1 VKGWNKLNSL
11 KIDKKRYYDG
21 IFKAAKNGDKETFR
35 KLFLRLHDRD
45 QNEVFHLLY
54 PEKKR
59 KIAEFL
65 TPEEF
70 SEMFEW
76 MVVEDQEDAIDYLP
90 DHYLKEVIDH
100 LANDDVVYFVTNS
113 GRANKNKILNLLSS
127 EERDNV
133 HELLS
138 YAEETAGSIMTKEF
152 ISVYENQTTQKIIEQ
167 LRTIGKNAETIY
179 YIYITDKTGILLG
192 VLSLRDLLLA
202 PPDTIVNDIMN
213 EQLITV
219 QVNQDQEEVAKIIQ
233 DYDLLAVPVLTVKNG
248 RMQGIITVD
257 DIIDVL
263 KEERTEDLNEFAGI
277 RKEDPEKTG
286 MLHTAL
292 NRSQWLIIFMILSF
306 FVGGLMNLFEDTLQQ
321 AVILSAFVPLIM
333 GTSGNVGTQS
343 LAVSLKSGIVGQVMD
358 RKKFTHVLK
367 NEFKSGLLMAV
378 PSAIIIFL
386 LISILYGELII
397 ASIVSASIFIGI
409 SLSTVLGTAVP
420 IFISKFNIDPSIASG
435 PFITTITDG
444 MALLIYF
451 TVATTLL

>member
-1 VKGWNKLNSL
+1 MNSL
-11 KIDKKRYYDG
+11 KIDKQNYFDG
-21 IFKAAKNGDKETFR
+21 IFKATKDGDKETFR

-76 MVVEDQEDAIDYLP
+76 MLIEDQEDAIDYLP

-100 LANDDVVYFVTNS
+100 LANDDVVYFITNS
-113 GRANKNKILNLLSS
+113 KSPNTDKILNLLSS
-127 EERDNV
+127 EERKNV
-133 HELLS
+133 NELLS
-138 YAEETAGSIMTKEF
+138 YTEETAGSIMTKEF
-152 ISVYENQTTQKIIEQ
+152 ISVYENQTTQEIIEQ

-202 PPDTIVNDIMN
+202 PADTIVNDIMN
-213 EQLITV
+213 EQLVTV
-219 QVNQDQEEVAKIIQ
+219 KVDQDQEEVAKVIQ
-233 DYDLLAVPVLTVKNG
+233 DYDLLAVPVLTMEDE

-257 DIIDVL
+257 DVIDVL
-263 KEERTEDLNEFAGI
+263 KEEQTEDLNEFAGI
-277 RKEDPEKTG
+277 RKEAPEKTG

-306 FVGGLMNLFEDTLQQ
+306 FVGGLMNLFESTLQQ

-343 LAVSLKSGIVGQVMD
+343 LAVSLKTGRFGQKVN
-358 RKKFTHVLK
+358 KKTFAHILK
-367 NEFKSGLLMAV
+367 NEFKSGILMAV

-386 LISILYGELII
+386 LILFLYRDPVI
-397 ASIVSASIFIGI
+397 ASIVGFSIFIGI
-409 SLSTVLGTAVP
+409 SLSTVLGAAVP
-420 IFISKFNIDPSIASG
+420 RVISRFNIDPSIASG

-451 TVATTLL
+451 TVATALI